1 MGAFNTKKTLYASP
15 ALISTI
21 AAQLVKEFQTE
32 GYDVISEN
40 LSNGG
45 EDVSISKGG
54 VFKSVIGMKTA
65 LKITLLPQ
73 EDTILFDAGVGI
85 FGKQIVPTLV
95 MWYVA
100 WPVMLTQIW
109 GLVQQSQ
116 LDDKALAIAENVI
129 ANSSQLKIEDNTS
142 VNNEYKYCPYCGTKN
157 PADARFCVMDG
168 QRLM

>member
-1 MGAFNTKKTLYASP
+1 MGAFNTKTTLQASP

-21 AAQLVKEFQTE
+21 ASQLVKEFQAE
-32 GYDVISEN
+32 GYEAISEN

-45 EDVSISKGG
+45 VDVSISKGG

-65 LKITLLPQ
+65 LKITLIPQ
-73 EDTILFDAGVGI
+73 ENTIVFDAGVGI

-129 ANSSQLKIEDNTS
+129 ANSNQPQIESHTPAG
-142 VNNEYKYCPYCGTKN
+142 EYKFCTSCGTKN
-157 PADARFCVMDG
+157 TASANFCCG
-168 QRLM
+168 CGKPL